1 MGTRNRRIGLIGLV
15 ATLVWLGGCLGG
27 NSASPT
33 FYTLTPVEVPL
44 PAPAQAGL
52 ALGVGP
58 VTLPAYLDRPQLV
71 TRTGQDALNLAEFD
85 RWAEPLKT
93 GVQRVLADNLSAL
106 LGTSRVT
113 AFPWGT
119 SQAVRYQVTVDLTRF
134 EGVAGGAVVLG
145 ARWRILGSDGAVL
158 LVKQAT
164 ITEATGA
171 AGSDALVAAMNRALG
186 ALSRDLAA
194 ALREL
199 PR

>member
-1 MGTRNRRIGLIGLV
+1 MGTRNRRIGLVGLA

-27 NSASPT
+27 TSASPT
-33 FYTLTPVEVPL
+33 YYTLTSLEA
-44 PAPAQAGL
+44 PAPDSAQAGL

-58 VTLPAYLDRPQLV
+58 VRLPAYLDRPQLV
-71 TRTGQDALNLAEFD
+71 TRTGRDALNLSEFD
-85 RWAEPLKT
+85 LWAEPLKA
-93 GVQRVLADNLSAL
+93 GVPRVLGDNLVAL
-106 LGTSRVT
+106 LGTNRVT
-113 AFPWGT
+113 AFPWGR
-119 SQAVRYQVTVDLTRF
+119 SHAVQYQIAVDVTRF
-134 EGVAGGAVVLG
+134 EGAAGGDVVLG
-145 ARWRILGSDGAVL
+145 ARWRILGREGAE
-158 LVKQAT
+158 LVAKQAT

>member
-1 MGTRNRRIGLIGLV
+1 MGTRHRRIGLVGLT

-27 NSASPT
+27 TSASPIY
-33 FYTLTPVEVPL
+33 YTLASLEAPE
-44 PAPAQAGL
+44 PAQAQTGL

-85 RWAEPLKT
+85 RWAEPLKEA
-93 GVQRVLADNLSAL
+93 VPRVLGDNLAAL
-106 LGTSRVT
+106 LGTSRVSL
-113 AFPWGT
+113 FPWGKAKT
-119 SQAVRYQVTVDLTRF
+119 VQYQIAVDLTRF
-134 EGVAGGAVVLG
+134 EGVVGGTVVLA
-145 ARWRILGSDGAVL
+145 ARWRVLGSDGVEL
-158 LVKQAT
+158 LARQT
-164 ITEATGA
+164 TLTEAAGA
-171 AGSDALVAAMNRALG
+171 AGPGALVAAMNRALG

>member
-1 MGTRNRRIGLIGLV
+1 MGTRNRRIGLVGLA

-27 NSASPT
+27 TSASPT
-33 FYTLTPVEVPL
+33 FYTLTSVEV
-44 PAPAQAGL
+44 PAPAQAQTGL

-58 VTLPAYLDRPQLV
+58 VTLPAYLDHPQLV

-85 RWAEPLKT
+85 RWAEPLKA
-93 GVQRVLADNLSAL
+93 GVPRVLGDNLAAL
-106 LGTSRVT
+106 LGTSRVSL
-113 AFPWGT
+113 FPWMK
-119 SQAVRYQVTVDLTRF
+119 SQAVRYQIAVDLTRF
-134 EGVAGGAVVLG
+134 EGVAGGTVVLG
-145 ARWRILGSDGAVL
+145 ARWRVLGSDGAEL
-158 LVKQAT
+158 LVKQTT

>member
-1 MGTRNRRIGLIGLV
+1 MGTHNRRIGLVGLA

-27 NSASPT
+27 TSASPSY
-33 FYTLTPVEVPL
+33 YTLTPVEAPA
-44 PAPAQAGL
+44 PAPAQADL
-52 ALGVGP
+52 VLGVGP

-71 TRTGQDALNLAEFD
+71 TRAGQDALNLAEFD
-85 RWAEPLKT
+85 RWAEPLKE
-93 GVQRVLADNLSAL
+93 GVPRVLGDNLAAL
-106 LGTSRVT
+106 LGTNRVA
-113 AFPWGT
+113 AFPWGR
-119 SQAVRYQVTVDLTRF
+119 SHPVQYQIAVDVTRF
-134 EGVAGGAVVLG
+134 EGVAGGDVVLG
-145 ARWRILGSDGAVL
+145 ARWRVLGSDGAEL
-158 LVKQAT
+158 LVKQTT